1 MAGNTLTKYTTD
13 TSASEIKSL
22 QLQIGSVLI
31 PQYPIRSHAECF
43 YSLRKALGVVSNNI
57 ANLDI
62 DGNDY
67 RNNKFIVGMDCEK
80 VLGLA
85 FTGQNTKNSLMT
97 VRLNTLDA
105 NVATRIQI
113 LLTAEMILEIAD
125 AGITVFD

>member
-22 QLQIGSVLI
+22 QLQIGSFLN